1 MPENISINFYCVNL
15 FEYLK
20 LIFTVYLVSEPGL
33 IIERLKY
40 LNLEVSAGKVIKTKE
55 NIDIRC
61 RINPSEEHTWHTTHS
76 QLNIVV
82 DLIYNFFISWGKRQ
96 EHLDQKFESL
106 FKEYQKL
113 AEKYSGLNNKIDIAL
128 HKLEEAKARQNTFS
142 RNNDYIKEEVQSIG
156 KGIGH
161 CLNKNK
167 DLLPNTETR
176 QDILKIKELVQEVKT
191 LILS

>member
-1 MPENISINFYCVNL
+1 M
-15 FEYLK
+15 
-20 LIFTVYLVSEPGL
+20 VSKPGL
-33 IIERLKY
+33 FIERLKY
-40 LNLEVSAGKVIKTKE
+40 LNLEVSAGTVIKTKE

-82 DLIYNFFISWGKRQ
+82 DLIYNFFISWRKRQ
-96 EHLDQKFESL
+96 EHLYQKFESL

-167 DLLPNTETR
+167 ELPPNTETR
-176 QDILKIKELVQEVKT
+176 QEDRKSVV
-191 LILS
+191 

>member
-1 MPENISINFYCVNL
+1 
-15 FEYLK
+15 
-20 LIFTVYLVSEPGL
+20 LVSEQGL

-40 LNLEVSAGKVIKTKE
+40 LNLEVSTGKIIKTKE

-61 RINPSEEHTWHTTHS
+61 RINPSEEHTWHTAHS

-82 DLIYNFFISWGKRQ
+82 DLIYNFFLTWGKRQ
-96 EHLDQKFESL
+96 EILDQKLESL

-113 AEKYSGLNNKIDIAL
+113 TEKYSSLNNKIDIVL
-128 HKLEEAKARQNTFS
+128 HKLEEAKARHNTVN
-142 RNNDYIKEEVQSIG
+142 RNNGYIKEEVQSIG
-156 KGIGH
+156 KSIGH

-167 DLLPNTETR
+167 EILSNTKTR
-176 QDILKIKELVQEVKT
+176 QDIIEIKRVVKEVKK